1 MPADGLALE
10 LTRLFPAP
18 RARVFEFFAG
28 AALLAAWWG
37 PRGFSIPSI
46 DFVPRVGGTYRIE
59 MQPPE
64 GDTFELTGTFQEV
77 DIPSRLAFTFEWEP
91 GDPDDEETLAQ
102 LAFEVT
108 DDSTRVQLRQG
119 PFKTEARRALH
130 RDGWTESLDKL
141 AEFVTESGDE

>member
-1 MPADGLALE
+1 VTGRTASLE

-18 RARVFEFFAG
+18 RARVFEFFAS
-28 AALLAAWWG
+28 AALLAKWWG
-37 PRGFSIPSI
+37 PSGFSIPSI

-59 MQPPE
+59 MQPPD
-64 GDTFELTGTFQEV
+64 GDAFELTGTFREV

-91 GDPDDEETLAQ
+91 ADPDDRETLAQ
-102 LAFEVT
+102 LAFEMI
-108 DDSTRVQLRQG
+108 DDSTRVHLRQG

-141 AEFVTESGDE
+141 AELVTEQR

>member
-1 MPADGLALE
+1 MPADGLSLQ

-18 RARVFEFFAG
+18 RARVFEFFARPP
-28 AALLAAWWG
+28 LLAEWWG

-46 DFVPRVGGTYRIE
+46 DFVPRVGGSYRIE

-64 GDTFELTGTFQEV
+64 GDAFELTGTFREV
-77 DIPSRLAFTFEWEP
+77 DPPSRLTFTFEWEP
-91 GDPDDEETLAQ
+91 ADPDDEETLVQ

-108 DDSTRVQLRQG
+108 DDSTSVQLRQG

-141 AEFVTESGDE
+141 AELVTEQR

>member
-1 MPADGLALE
+1 MPADGLSLE

-18 RARVFEFFAG
+18 RARVFEFFAE
-28 AALLAAWWG
+28 AALLAEWWG

-64 GDTFELTGTFQEV
+64 GDAFALTGTFREV

-91 GDPDDEETLAQ
+91 GDPDDEETVAQ
-102 LAFEVT
+102 LALEVT

-130 RDGWTESLDKL
+130 RDGWTDSFDKL
-141 AEFVTESGDE
+141 AELVTEERR

>member
-1 MPADGLALE
+1 MPADGPSLE

-18 RARVFEFFAG
+18 RARVFEFFAD
-28 AALLAAWWG
+28 AALLAEWWG

-59 MQPPE
+59 MKPPD
-64 GDTFELTGTFQEV
+64 GDAFALTGTFREV
-77 DIPSRLAFTFEWEP
+77 DIPSRLAFTFAWEP
-91 GDPDDEETLAQ
+91 ADPDDQETVAQ
-102 LAFEVT
+102 LVFEAT

-130 RDGWTESLDKL
+130 RDGWTESFDKL
-141 AEFVTESGDE
+141 GELVTV

>member
-1 MPADGLALE
+1 MPADGLSLE

-28 AALLAAWWG
+28 AALLAEWWG

-59 MQPPE
+59 MQPPD
-64 GDTFELTGTFQEV
+64 GDAFELTGTFREV

-91 GDPDDEETLAQ
+91 GDPDDVETVAQ
-102 LAFEVT
+102 LALEAT

-130 RDGWTESLDKL
+130 RDGWTESFDKL
-141 AEFVTESGDE
+141 AELVTEQRR

>member
-1 MPADGLALE
+1 MRADGLSLE
-10 LTRLFPAP
+10 LTRLFGAP

-28 AALLAAWWG
+28 AALLAEWWG

-46 DFVPRVGGTYRIE
+46 DFVPRVGGSYRIE
-59 MQPPE
+59 MQPPD
-64 GDTFELTGTFQEV
+64 GDAFELTGTFREV
-77 DIPSRLAFTFEWEP
+77 DIPSRLAFTFQWEP
-91 GDPDDEETLAQ
+91 ADPDDEETVAQ

-130 RDGWTESLDKL
+130 RDGWTESFDRL
-141 AEFVTESGDE
+141 AELVIEQR

>member
-1 MPADGLALE
+1 MPADGLSLE

-18 RARVFEFFAG
+18 RARVVEFFAG
-28 AALLAAWWG
+28 AALLAEWWG

-59 MQPPE
+59 MQPPD
-64 GDTFELTGTFQEV
+64 GDAFELTGTFREV

-91 GDPDDEETLAQ
+91 ADPDDEQTLAQ
-102 LAFEVT
+102 LVFEVA

-141 AEFVTESGDE
+141 AELVTEQR

>member
-1 MPADGLALE
+1 MAADGLSLE
-10 LTRLFPAP
+10 LTRLFPAS

-28 AALLAAWWG
+28 AALLAEWWG

-59 MQPPE
+59 MQPPD
-64 GDTFELTGTFQEV
+64 GNAFELTGTFREV
-77 DIPSRLAFTFEWEP
+77 DIPSRLALTFEWEP
-91 GDPDDEETLAQ
+91 ADPDDQETVAQ

-108 DDSTRVQLRQG
+108 DDSTRVQLSQG

-130 RDGWTESLDKL
+130 RDGWTESFDKL
-141 AEFVTESGDE
+141 AELVTQQR

>member
-1 MPADGLALE
+1 MPADGLSLE

-28 AALLAAWWG
+28 AALLAEWWG

-64 GDTFELTGTFQEV
+64 GDAFALTGTFREV

-91 GDPDDEETLAQ
+91 GDPDDEETVAQ
-102 LAFEVT
+102 LALEVT
-108 DDSTRVQLRQG
+108 DDSTSVQLRQG

-130 RDGWTESLDKL
+130 RDGWTESFDKL
-141 AEFVTESGDE
+141 AELVTEQRR

>member
-1 MPADGLALE
+1 MPADGLSLE

-28 AALLAAWWG
+28 AVLLAEWWG

-59 MQPPE
+59 MQPPD
-64 GDTFELTGTFQEV
+64 GDAFEVTGTFREV
-77 DIPSRLAFTFEWEP
+77 DIPSRLAFTFEWQP
-91 GDPDDEETLAQ
+91 ADPDDRETLAQ

-108 DDSTRVQLRQG
+108 DDWTKVQLRQG
-119 PFKTEARRALH
+119 PFKTEARRSLH
-130 RDGWTESLDKL
+130 RDGWTESFDKL
-141 AEFVTESGDE
+141 AELVTQQR

>member
-1 MPADGLALE
+1 MPADGLSLE
-10 LTRLFPAP
+10 LTRLFSAP
-18 RARVFEFFAG
+18 RARVFEFFAE
-28 AALLAAWWG
+28 AALLAEWWG

-64 GDTFELTGTFQEV
+64 GDAFALRGTFREV

-91 GDPDDEETLAQ
+91 GDPDDEETVAQ
-102 LAFEVT
+102 LALEVT
-108 DDSTRVQLRQG
+108 DDSTSVQLRQG

-130 RDGWTESLDKL
+130 RDGWTESFDKL
-141 AEFVTESGDE
+141 AELVTEQRR